1 MTPPNAQ
8 GWMAIGLFALTA
20 GILIAVATIPGLE
33 KNQLFS
39 NLAVAIVSGA
49 FCGGAVALYFNTT
62 AGSAKKD
69 ETIRQLSSKVDG
81 Q

>member
-1 MTPPNAQ
+1 
-8 GWMAIGLFALTA
+8 MAVGLFCLTTF
-20 GILIAVATIPGLE
+20 ILSAIIINPALE

-62 AGSAKKD
+62 ISSAKKD
-69 ETIRQLSSKVDG
+69 ATIAELTAKAPDASNG
-81 Q
+81 